1 MSMETANQAVEVIA
15 VYAACLQG
23 LKSLTDRID
32 APRGTEALWQQMRIQ
47 ASRLRVWGEQF
58 NIDQDSDGVATLSTK
73 EGVLAYEQ
81 LRDYLTDWP
90 VVGKGILEALYG
102 IVEFL
107 VCRRKLEERFGLRFI
122 KSNLKA
128 VSRLSLP
135 RDY

>member
-1 MSMETANQAVEVIA
+1 METANQAVEVIA

-23 LKSLTDRID
+23 LKALTDRID

-58 NIDQDSDGVATLSTK
+58 NIDQDSDGVAALQTK
-73 EGVLAYEQ
+73 EGVQAYEK

-90 VVGKGILEALYG
+90 MVGKGILEALYG

-107 VCRRKLEERFGLRFI
+107 TNRRKLEERFGLRLL
-122 KSNLKA
+122 KSSLKS
-128 VSRLSLP
+128 VGTLHT
-135 RDY
+135 